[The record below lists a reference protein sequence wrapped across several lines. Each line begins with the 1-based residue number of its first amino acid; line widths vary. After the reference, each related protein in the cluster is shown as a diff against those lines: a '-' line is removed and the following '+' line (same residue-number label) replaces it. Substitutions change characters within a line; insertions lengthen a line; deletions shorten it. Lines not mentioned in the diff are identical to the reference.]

1 MVEYNIID
9 NVKVKGWNVDP
20 QRLIEI
26 FQRLY
31 VTPPTDPIV
40 INVYEPLVDVN
51 AGVLNQITFD
61 SNVRNIFVIYSA
73 EGHSEQEYDLL
84 LNRFKTQSTFM
95 SVNQSDIILYTA
107 AFTLESDEYHHIQN
121 ISGILNN
128 TLELSG
134 STLKFTQASK
144 PFLFLNRLHRW
155 QRQELF
161 EELYRQGLLSYC
173 HASYL
178 EHPPTTVE
186 PRLYPMVLDKADVS
200 FEDGYTLPEDI
211 SAVFNIV
218 SESSYENLAE
228 LTSIAVPGISE
239 KTYKTILN
247 CQLPIF
253 LSSYK
258 TVYYYRLLGFDAFD
272 DIIDH
277 SYDLITCPH
286 RRIKVIANE
295 IKRLSTRSNFIDRDS
310 LYPRFLSNYRM
321 MMWLRDLHFETYVW
335 HGKLTSMKAL

>member
-1 MVEYNIID
+1 VVEYNIID
-9 NVKVKGWNVDP
+9 NVKVRGWNLDP
-20 QRLIEI
+20 RRLVEI

-31 VTPPTDPIV
+31 VTTPTEPIV
-40 INVYEPLVDVN
+40 INIYEPLVDVN
-51 AGVLNQITFD
+51 ADVMKQITFD

-84 LNRFKTQSTFM
+84 LNRFKTQAKFM
-95 SVNQSDIILYTA
+95 SVAQTDIILYTA
-107 AFTLESDEYHHIQN
+107 AFALVSDEYHHVQN

-128 TLELSG
+128 TLELAG
-134 STLKFTQASK
+134 ATLKFGQASK
-144 PFLFLNRLHRW
+144 TFLFLNRLHRW

-161 EELYRQGLLSYC
+161 EELYRQDLLSHC

-178 EHPPTTVE
+178 EHPPTTTE
-186 PRLYPMVLDKADVS
+186 SKLYPMVLDKADVS
-200 FEDGYTLPEDI
+200 YEDGYTLPEDI

-253 LSSYK
+253 LSSHK

-277 SYDLITCPH
+277 SYDLITCP
-286 RRIKVIANE
+286 RLRIKAIVKE
-295 IKRLSTRSNFIDRDS
+295 IKRLSTHSNFIDRDS

-321 MMWLRDLHFETYVW
+321 MLWLRGLTFETYIW
-335 HGKLTSMKAL
+335 HAKLTGMNAL

>member
-1 MVEYNIID
+1 VVEYDIIND
-9 NVKVKGWNVDP
+9 VRVKGWNVDP
-20 QRLIEI
+20 RRLVAI

-31 VTPPTDPIV
+31 VVPSTEPIV
-40 INVYEPLVDVN
+40 FNIYEPLVDVN
-51 AGVLNQITFD
+51 AVVLNQITFE
-61 SNVRNIFVIYSA
+61 STVRHIFIIYSA
-73 EGHSEQEYDLL
+73 EGHSEQEYDRLL
-84 LNRFKTQSTFM
+84 HRFKRHPAFI
-95 SVNQSDIILYTA
+95 SVNQTDIILYTA
-107 AFTLESDEYHHIQN
+107 AFELVSNEYHHIQN

-128 TLELSG
+128 TLELTG
-134 STLKFTQASK
+134 TTLKFPQANK

-161 EELYRQGLLSYC
+161 EELYRQDLLGYC

-178 EHPPTTVE
+178 EHPPTTAE
-186 PRLYPMVLDKADVS
+186 PGLYPMVLDKADVS
-200 FEDGYTLPEDI
+200 FEDGYTLPDDI

-218 SESSYENLAE
+218 SESSYENIGD

-258 TVYYYRLLGFDAFD
+258 TVYYYRLMGFDAFD
-272 DIIDH
+272 DIVDH
-277 SYDLITCPH
+277 SYDLITCP
-286 RRIKVIANE
+286 RLRIKAIANE
-295 IKRLSTRSNFIDRDS
+295 IKRLSIRSDFIDRDS

-321 MMWLRDLHFETYVW
+321 MLRFRDLHFETYVW
-335 HGKLTSMKAL
+335 HIKLTNMKAL